1 MLTQEETIKAL
12 ASGKVVYDK
21 FRRFWLEN
29 GKLCYQYRKNSR
41 GVVRIVRWTLDSMEG
56 IE

>member
-12 ASGKVVYDK
+12 ANGKVVYDK
-21 FRRFWLEN
+21 LRRFWLKN
-29 GKLCYQYRKNSR
+29 GNLYYQYRKGCKDIARS
-41 GVVRIVRWTLDSMEG
+41 WTLDSMEG